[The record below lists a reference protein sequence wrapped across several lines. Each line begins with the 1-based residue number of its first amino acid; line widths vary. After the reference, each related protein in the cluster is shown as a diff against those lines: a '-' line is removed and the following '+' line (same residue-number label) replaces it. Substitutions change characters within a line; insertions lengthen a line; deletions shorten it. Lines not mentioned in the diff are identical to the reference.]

1 MRKSSIRKLPIVNS
15 LFTEPLVWCR
25 EKGGHMRGEGRL
37 SLPLHL
43 FAWLTC
49 ITYTALC
56 MKYMLGNRI
65 FMLFSF
71 AYNNMI
77 VIA

>member
-1 MRKSSIRKLPIVNS
+1 
-15 LFTEPLVWCR
+15 
-25 EKGGHMRGEGRL
+25 MRGDGRL

-43 FAWLTC
+43 FALQTR
-49 ITYTALC
+49 ITYSAPC
-56 MKYMLGNRI
+56 MKYLLVNRI
-65 FMLFSF
+65 FMLFPF

>member
-1 MRKSSIRKLPIVNS
+1 
-15 LFTEPLVWCR
+15 
-25 EKGGHMRGEGRL
+25 MRGEGRF

-65 FMLFSF
+65 FMLFPF